1 MTDLYKVRDEILE
14 IVKKRQQELQ
24 LTFEEEKHQYTML
37 DNNSVLKDDW
47 YSVSKII
54 KKYYDEFPAE
64 EIALKK
70 AKGDI
75 DEQQKL
81 LKEWSDAG
89 TYSTNLGSR
98 THFLLEQKSLEMF
111 DIKKEVRQPIFD
123 CDFEQ
128 ILKSDRMVSGGI
140 KCLELMKE
148 RGAVLLDTEMV
159 LGDNELCYVG
169 QPDKMWLIENKEK
182 NQIGIFCTDW
192 KTNKVKN
199 FESNHFTKPMKYP
212 FNKLPNNALGH
223 YYVQLPLYLRL
234 LFKMLV
240 GSKYENIGLFGA
252 IIVLLK
258 EDGTFEE
265 FRIPMNV
272 IAQVFNLKLD
282 L

>member
-1 MTDLYKVRDEILE
+1 MTDLYKIRDEILE

-64 EIALKK
+64 EVALKK

-89 TYSTNLGSR
+89 NYSTNLGSR
-98 THFLLEQKSLEMF
+98 THFLLEKKSLEIF
-111 DIKKEVRQPIFD
+111 DIKKDVRQPIFD

-128 ILKSDRMVSGGI
+128 ILKSDRMVSAGE
-140 KCLELMKE
+140 KYLELMKQ

-169 QPDKMWLIENKEK
+169 QPDQMWLIENKEK
-182 NQIGIFCTDW
+182 NQIGIFCGDY
-192 KTNKVKN
+192 KTNKPKN

-223 YYVQLPLYLRL
+223 YYIQLPLYLRL
-234 LFKMLV
+234 LFKMLE
-240 GSKYENIGLFGA
+240 GSKYEKIGLFGA

>member
-14 IVKKRQQELQ
+14 IVKKKQEELQ

>member
-37 DNNSVLKDDW
+37 DKNSVLKDDW

-70 AKGDI
+70 AKGNI
-75 DEQQKL
+75 EEQQKL
-81 LKEWSDAG
+81 LKEWADAG

-98 THFLLEQKSLEMF
+98 THFLLEKKSLEIF

-128 ILKSDRMVSGGI
+128 ILKSDRMVSAGENF
-140 KCLELMKE
+140 LELMKQ

-159 LGDNELCYVG
+159 LGDNELRYVG

-182 NQIGIFCTDW
+182 SQIGIFCTDY
-192 KTNKVKN
+192 KTNKPKN

-234 LFKMLV
+234 LFKMLA

>member
-47 YSVSKII
+47 YSVSKVI

-75 DEQQKL
+75 EEQQKL

-111 DIKKEVRQPIFD
+111 DIKKDVRQPIFD
-123 CDFEQ
+123 CDFDQ
-128 ILKSDRMVSGGI
+128 ILKSDRMVSAGENF
-140 KCLELMKE
+140 LELMKQ

-159 LGDNELCYVG
+159 LGDNELRYVG

-182 NQIGIFCTDW
+182 SQIGIFCTDY
-192 KTNKVKN
+192 KTNKPKN

>member
-1 MTDLYKVRDEILE
+1 MRDLYQVRDEILE
-14 IVKKRQQELQ
+14 IVKKKQEELQ
-24 LTFEEEKHQYTML
+24 LTFEEESHKYTML
-37 DNNSVLKDDW
+37 DKNGNLRDDW

-54 KKYYDEFPAE
+54 KNYYEPFPAE

-75 DEQQKL
+75 EEQQRL
-81 LKEWSDAG
+81 LQEWSDAG

-111 DIKKEVRQPIFD
+111 DINKEVRQPIFD

-128 ILKSDRMVSGGI
+128 ILKSDRMISGGI

-148 RGAVLLDTEMV
+148 RGAILLDTEMV
-159 LGDNELCYVG
+159 LGDNELGYVG

-182 NQIGIFCTDW
+182 NQLGIFCSDY
-192 KTNKVKN
+192 KTNKPKN
-199 FESNHFTKPMKYP
+199 FESNQFTKKMKSP
-212 FNKLPNNALGH
+212 FNSIPDNALGH
-223 YYVQLPLYLRL
+223 YYLQLPLYLRL
-234 LFKMLV
+234 LFKMLE

-265 FRIPMNV
+265 FRIPKEV
-272 IAQVFNLKLD
+272 INQVMKLKLN